1 MEFIEEVL
9 TKSEKEHKVLLLAT
23 ILAIICFYLAI
34 PLTVFVFIKSKI
46 LPFIFMLAGI
56 LIPVVGFLLG
66 MKIGNK
72 IFSLKRIDFTKSK
85 LYKKLEKEGIVEQ
98 FITDINKEY
107 NKKTTIKYCDEFSNV
122 GLLVTETWFVFIDA
136 KEPKYVKT
144 KEVVKIT
151 DEIYNSKIFMYVE
164 LKNNKSLRINK
175 LSCNDIKKEIM
186 AKYPNI
192 KTYTD

>member
-186 AKYPNI
+186 VKYPNI
-192 KTYTD
+192 KTDID

>member
-107 NKKTTIKYCDEFSNV
+107 NKKTTIKYCDKFSNV

-164 LKNNKSLRINK
+164 LKNNKTLRINQ

-186 AKYPNI
+186 VKYPNI
-192 KTYTD
+192 KTDID

>member
-23 ILAIICFYLAI
+23 ILAIICFYLVI
-34 PLTVFVFIKSKI
+34 PLAVFVFIKSKI

-56 LIPVVGFLLG
+56 LIPIVGFLLG

-98 FITDINKEY
+98 FIIDINKEY
-107 NKKTTIKYCDEFSNV
+107 NKKTTIKYCDKFSNV

-144 KEVVKIT
+144 NEIVKIA
-151 DEIYNSKIFMYVE
+151 DEISSNRTFMMVE
-164 LKNNKSLRINK
+164 LTSKKSLTIRQ
-175 LSCNDIKKEIM
+175 LDCKEIIDEIT

-192 KTYTD
+192 QIEK

>member
-34 PLTVFVFIKSKI
+34 PIAVFVFIKSKI

-107 NKKTTIKYCDEFSNV
+107 NKKTTIKYCDKFSNV

-144 KEVVKIT
+144 KEVVKIA

-192 KTYTD
+192 KTDTD

>member
-34 PLTVFVFIKSKI
+34 PLAVFVFIKSKI

-56 LIPVVGFLLG
+56 LIPVAGFLLG

-107 NKKTTIKYCDEFSNV
+107 NKKTTIKYCDKFSNV

-192 KTYTD
+192 KTEID

>member
-23 ILAIICFYLAI
+23 ILAIICFYLVI
-34 PLTVFVFIKSKI
+34 PLAVFVFIKSKI

-164 LKNNKSLRINK
+164 LKNNKSLRINQ

-192 KTYTD
+192 KTDID

>member
-34 PLTVFVFIKSKI
+34 PIAVFVFIKSKI

-56 LIPVVGFLLG
+56 LIPVASFLLG

-107 NKKTTIKYCDEFSNV
+107 NKKTTIKYCDKFSNV

-144 KEVVKIT
+144 NEIIKIS
-151 DEIYNSKIFMYVE
+151 DKIYNSKIFMYVE

-175 LSCNDIKKEIM
+175 LSCSDIKKEIM

-192 KTYTD
+192 KTDID

>member
-46 LPFIFMLAGI
+46 LPFIFMLVGI

-85 LYKKLEKEGIVEQ
+85 LYKKLEKEGIIEQ

-107 NKKTTIKYCDEFSNV
+107 NKKTTIKYCDKFSNV

-192 KTYTD
+192 KTDID

>member
-1 MEFIEEVL
+1 MDFIEEVL

-34 PLTVFVFIKSKI
+34 PIAVFVFIKSKI

-107 NKKTTIKYCDEFSNV
+107 NKKTTIKYCDKFSNV

-151 DEIYNSKIFMYVE
+151 DAIYNSKIFMYVE

-192 KTYTD
+192 KTDID

>member
-1 MEFIEEVL
+1 MDFIEEVL

-23 ILAIICFYLAI
+23 ILAIICFYLVI
-34 PLTVFVFIKSKI
+34 PLAVFVFIKSKI

-56 LIPVVGFLLG
+56 LIPIVGFLLG

-151 DEIYNSKIFMYVE
+151 DAIYNSKIFMYVE

-192 KTYTD
+192 KTDTD

>member
-34 PLTVFVFIKSKI
+34 PIAVFVFIKSKI

-107 NKKTTIKYCDEFSNV
+107 NKKTTIKYCDKFSNV

-144 KEVVKIT
+144 NEIIKIS
-151 DEIYNSKIFMYVE
+151 DKIYNSKIFMYVE
-164 LKNNKSLRINK
+164 LKNNKSLRINQ

-192 KTYTD
+192 KTDID

>member
-9 TKSEKEHKVLLLAT
+9 TKSKKEHKVLLLAT

-34 PLTVFVFIKSKI
+34 PLAVFVFIKSKI

-56 LIPVVGFLLG
+56 LIPVAGFLLG

-98 FITDINKEY
+98 FIIDINKEY

-144 KEVVKIT
+144 NEIVKIA

-164 LKNNKSLRINK
+164 LKNNKSLRINQ

-192 KTYTD
+192 KTDID